1 MHTHVGVITLGTAF
15 LGVVLMGTLW
25 RLGGAHLIAMDNSS
39 AKNIGQ
45 AMLFQY

>member
-1 MHTHVGVITLGTAF
+1 VHTHVGVITLGTAF

-25 RLGGAHLIAMDNSS
+25 RLGAAHLIATDSPGP
-39 AKNIGQ
+39 KNIGQ